1 MSDAIRTRPFALVIE
16 DEPPLREL
24 ISVTLGT
31 TFECGEA
38 VDAESALAILRER
51 VPDLVLVD
59 VMLPGKSGLDVL
71 VEMREDPALRAV
83 PVIVLSAWQ
92 APEDIE
98 RAIAAGADRFLA
110 KPFRV
115 DELAATAQELV
126 NRAA

>member
-1 MSDAIRTRPFALVIE
+1 MNDTIPNRPFALVVE

-31 TFECGEA
+31 TFECREA

-71 VEMREDPALRAV
+71 AEMREDPALREV

-92 APEDIE
+92 APEDVE

>member
-1 MSDAIRTRPFALVIE
+1 MSEANRTRPFALVVE

-31 TFECGEA
+31 TFDCREA
-38 VDAESALAILRER
+38 VDAESALAILRET

-59 VMLPGKSGLDVL
+59 VMLPGRSGLDVL
-71 VEMREDPALRAV
+71 AEMRGDPALRGV

-92 APEDIE
+92 APEDVE

>member
-1 MSDAIRTRPFALVIE
+1 MSDANRHRPFVLVVE

-24 ISVTLGT
+24 ILVTLGSM
-31 TFECGEA
+31 FDCREA
-38 VDAESALAILRER
+38 VDAESALAILRET

-59 VMLPGKSGLDVL
+59 VMLPGKSGLDML
-71 VEMREDPALRAV
+71 AEMREDPKLRAV

-92 APEDIE
+92 APEDVE
-98 RAIAAGADRFLA
+98 KAIAAGADRFLP

-115 DELAATAQELV
+115 DELAATAEELV

>member
-1 MSDAIRTRPFALVIE
+1 MSEANRTRPFALVVE

-31 TFECGEA
+31 TFDCREA
-38 VDAESALAILRER
+38 VDAESALAILREI

-59 VMLPGKSGLDVL
+59 VMLPGRSGLDVL
-71 VEMREDPALRAV
+71 AEMRGDPALRGV

-92 APEDIE
+92 APEDVE

>member
-1 MSDAIRTRPFALVIE
+1 MNDTIPNRPFALVVE

-31 TFECGEA
+31 TFECREA

-71 VEMREDPALRAV
+71 AEMREDPALREV

-92 APEDIE
+92 APEDVE

-115 DELAATAQELV
+115 DELAATAQEVV

>member
-1 MSDAIRTRPFALVIE
+1 MSDTNRTRPFALVVE

-24 ISVTLGT
+24 ITVTLGT
-31 TFECGEA
+31 TFDCHEA
-38 VDAESALAILRER
+38 VDAESALVMLRET

-71 VEMREDPALRAV
+71 AEMREDPVLKNV

>member
-1 MSDAIRTRPFALVIE
+1 MSDTPRTRPSVLVVE
-16 DEPPLREL
+16 DEAPLREL
-24 ISVTLGT
+24 IAVTLGAS
-31 TFECGEA
+31 FDCHEA
-38 VDAESALAILRER
+38 VDAESALAMLHET

-71 VEMREDPALRAV
+71 AEMRDDPALRSV

-92 APEDIE
+92 APEDVE

-126 NRAA
+126 DRAA

>member
-1 MSDAIRTRPFALVIE
+1 MSGLSGHRPRVLVVE

-24 ISVTLGT
+24 ITVTLGAQ
-31 TFECGEA
+31 FECDEA
-38 VDAESALAILRER
+38 VDGESALEMLKGD

-71 VEMREDPALRAV
+71 AEMREDPRLKSV

-92 APEDIE
+92 APQDVE
-98 RAIAAGADRFLA
+98 RAIAAGADRFLP

-126 NRAA
+126 DHAA

>member
-1 MSDAIRTRPFALVIE
+1 MSDTNRTRPYVLVIE

-24 ISVTLGT
+24 ILVTLGT
-31 TFECGEA
+31 TFDCREA
-38 VDAESALAILRER
+38 VDAESALAMLHET

-71 VEMREDPALRAV
+71 AEMREDPELRAV

-92 APEDIE
+92 APEDVE

-126 NRAA
+126 NHAA

>member
-1 MSDAIRTRPFALVIE
+1 MSDANRTRPFVLVVE

-24 ISVTLGT
+24 ILVTLGSM
-31 TFECGEA
+31 FDCREA
-38 VDAESALAILRER
+38 VDAESALAILRET

-59 VMLPGKSGLDVL
+59 VMLPGKSGLDML
-71 VEMREDPALRAV
+71 AEMREDPKLRAV

-92 APEDIE
+92 APEDVE
-98 RAIAAGADRFLA
+98 KAIAAGADRFLP

-115 DELAATAQELV
+115 DELAATAEELV

>member
-1 MSDAIRTRPFALVIE
+1 VSESNRTRPFALVVE

-24 ISVTLGT
+24 ISVTLGAM
-31 TFECGEA
+31 FDCREA
-38 VDAESALAILRER
+38 VDAESALAILRET

-59 VMLPGKSGLDVL
+59 VMLPGRSGLDVL
-71 VEMREDPALRAV
+71 AEMREDPALRGV

-92 APEDIE
+92 APEDVE